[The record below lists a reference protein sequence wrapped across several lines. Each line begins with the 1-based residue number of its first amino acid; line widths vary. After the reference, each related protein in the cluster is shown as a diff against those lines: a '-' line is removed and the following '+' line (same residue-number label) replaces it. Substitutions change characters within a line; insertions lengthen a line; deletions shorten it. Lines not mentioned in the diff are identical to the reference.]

1 MASFI
6 RSRADSATSFASR
19 STSWSTSSNDDDAIT
34 PVAQESFFSHP
45 VPAVAIPVAP
55 ETPAPELRRPASAAG
70 SMDSRS
76 STSTTATSSSSSSS
90 LCPAV
95 DAADLWRRMLAVQRI
110 YHCYNSARISA
121 ALDNEVLQKRVP
133 SRACLDL
140 LNDGIS
146 HLPEDEKQQVVYFIE
161 HGKVQQRKSR
171 SFWRRRLIR
180 TP

>member
-1 MASFI
+1 MPSFI
-6 RSRADSATSFASR
+6 RSRPESTTSHASR
-19 STSWSTSSNDDDAIT
+19 LTTWSTSSNDDDAIT
-34 PVAQESFFSHP
+34 PVAQDSVLPPPIPAASIPAFFDS
-45 VPAVAIPVAP
+45 
-55 ETPAPELRRPASAAG
+55 PAPEPRRPVSAAG

-76 STSTTATSSSSSSS
+76 SSTTTATSSSSSSS

-95 DAADLWRRMLAVQRI
+95 DSADLWRRMLAVQRI

-161 HGKVQQRKSR
+161 HGKVQERKSR

>member
-1 MASFI
+1 MPSFI
-6 RSRADSATSFASR
+6 RSRAESATSYTSR
-19 STSWSTSSNDDDAIT
+19 STTWSTSSSDDDAIT
-34 PVAQESFFSHP
+34 PVTQDSFLP
-45 VPAVAIPVAP
+45 PPMPAAAVPTAS
-55 ETPAPELRRPASAAG
+55 ETPALELRRPASAAG

-76 STSTTATSSSSSSS
+76 SSSSTATSSSSSSS

-121 ALDNEVLQKRVP
+121 ALDNEVLQKRIP

-171 SFWRRRLIR
+171 SFWRRRLVR